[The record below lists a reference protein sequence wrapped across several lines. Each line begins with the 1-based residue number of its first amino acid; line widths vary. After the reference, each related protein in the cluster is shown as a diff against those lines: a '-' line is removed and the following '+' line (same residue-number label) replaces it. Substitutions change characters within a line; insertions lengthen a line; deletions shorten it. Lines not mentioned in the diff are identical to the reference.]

1 MIASPVTTNLCTES
15 GAYCVRPLTG
25 NLCIDSPGYCDW
37 LYKTGYPSP
46 IRQGALYVYT
56 QATTTNISP
65 LYQLDFFDWT
75 VLIIYF
81 GILAILAIYGIYRV
95 KQVIDFWRYSRF
107 PPQPRGEFAEAELPR
122 LTVQLPLFNEM
133 YVVER
138 LVQSITEIDYPR
150 HLLEIQVLDDSTD
163 ETVKIA
169 RATVAKYAAQ
179 GFDIHYIHRDDR
191 TGFKAGALEHGLK
204 TAKGNLIAIFDADF
218 VPNPDF
224 LRKLI
229 HHFTDPIV
237 GCAQMRWSH
246 INGSYN
252 LLTRL
257 QTIMLDGHFV
267 VEQTTR
273 NRSGNFFNFN
283 GTAGIWRREAIE
295 MSGGWQHD
303 TLTEDTDLSFRAQLM
318 GWRFVYLL
326 DEHAPAEIPVEINA
340 FKAQQR
346 RWAKGVLQVW
356 FKLYKRIWAAPLP
369 LRVKVEIFFR
379 LTGNISYPLMIV
391 TSFMQ
396 FPLLLVRYNQG
407 LHQLMMLDLP
417 LLFFSTVSVVFFYG
431 TTIYYLDKK
440 RGSRLLHLPLVM
452 GLGIGLAFSN
462 ARAVLEALA
471 GVKSDF
477 IRTPKYRVEKTS
489 DESWKAKKY
498 KRKHGWLPLLELSFA
513 LYFVLAIGY
522 AVRMHMWGPIA
533 FLLLFCFGY
542 GYMGTMSLLQNA
554 RPQRRMSRLT
564 PTKLNAFIGGSHSR
578 LGPEVCAID
587 KKSGSRP

>member
-1 MIASPVTTNLCTES
+1 MPS
-15 GAYCVRPLTG
+15 
-25 NLCIDSPGYCDW
+25 YCDSY
-37 LYKTGYPSP
+37 YKT
-46 IRQGALYVYT
+46 A
-56 QATTTNISP
+56 ANISP
-65 LYQLDFFDWT
+65 LYQFDAFDWT

-81 GILAILAIYGIYRV
+81 GILAVLAIYGVYRI
-95 KQVIDFWRYSRF
+95 KQVIEFWRYSRF
-107 PPQPRGEFAEAELPR
+107 PPNAKDTFAEDILPHI
-122 LTVQLPLFNEM
+122 TVQLPLFNEM

-138 LVQSITEIDYPR
+138 LVKAVTEIDYPR
-150 HLLEIQVLDDSTD
+150 DRIEIQVLDDSTD
-163 ETVKIA
+163 ETVNIA
-169 RATVAKYAAQ
+169 RATVANYAAQ

-191 TGFKAGALEHGLK
+191 TGFKAGALENGMK
-204 TAKGNLIAIFDADF
+204 SAKGELIAIFDADF
-218 VPNPDF
+218 VPKPDF
-224 LRKLI
+224 LRKLV

-237 GCAQMRWSH
+237 GCAQMRWAH

-267 VEQTTR
+267 IEQTTR
-273 NRSGNFFNFN
+273 NRTGNFFNFN

-295 MSGGWQHD
+295 LSGGWQHD

-326 DEHAPAEIPVEINA
+326 DEEAPAEIPVEVNA

-356 FKLYKRIWAAPLP
+356 FKLYLRIWYADLP
-369 LRVKVEIFFR
+369 LRVKLEMFFR

-391 TSFMQ
+391 ASFMQ

-407 LHQLMMLDLP
+407 LHQLMMLDVP
-417 LLFFSTVSVVFFYG
+417 LLFFSTVSVVLFYG
-431 TTIYYLDKK
+431 SAVWYLDTK

-452 GLGIGLAFSN
+452 ALGIGLAFSN
-462 ARAVLEALA
+462 ARAVLEALM

-477 IRTPKYRVEKTS
+477 VRTPKYRVEKTD
-489 DESWKAKKY
+489 DESWKRKKY
-498 KRKHGWLPLLELSFA
+498 KRRHGWLPLLELSFA
-513 LYFVLAIGY
+513 IYFVFAIAY

-542 GYMGTMSLLQNA
+542 GYMGILSLLQTAGGKRLDSRWRRTSATA
-554 RPQRRMSRLT
+554 RP
-564 PTKLNAFIGGSHSR
+564 
-578 LGPEVCAID
+578 
-587 KKSGSRP
+587 